1 MTAWW
6 RWRGQRWHFVVFHL
20 FFDICFD
27 LTIST
32 DKKHIGHLKG
42 CFCYINRNKK
52 NIFLQKETPWCCFI
66 CLKFLALCKVIFFFF
81 NTFLLSALNQ
91 FYLSWKWKCYS
102 STYVSWI
109 LENVTKVELN
119 WSIYWILM
127 WKTFWGF
134 NWGEYSILLL
144 HSHTVG
150 QNNQKSRC
158 KYWATCLSI
167 CSHHSLV
174 HLLRTACFTRALP
187 CAHLFAR
194 SLSSLSSLWEC

>member
-1 MTAWW
+1 ML
-6 RWRGQRWHFVVFHL
+6 FHM
-20 FFDICFD
+20 
-27 LTIST
+27 
-32 DKKHIGHLKG
+32 LK
-42 CFCYINRNKK
+42 
-52 NIFLQKETPWCCFI
+52 IFSSLQGNFH
-66 CLKFLALCKVIFFFF
+66 FFF

-91 FYLSWKWKCYS
+91 FHLSWKWKCYS

-158 KYWATCLSI
+158 KYWAACLPI

-174 HLLRTACFTRALP
+174 HLLRTACFTHALP
-187 CAHLFAR
+187 CAHFFAR
-194 SLSSLSSLWEC
+194 SLRSLSSLWEC